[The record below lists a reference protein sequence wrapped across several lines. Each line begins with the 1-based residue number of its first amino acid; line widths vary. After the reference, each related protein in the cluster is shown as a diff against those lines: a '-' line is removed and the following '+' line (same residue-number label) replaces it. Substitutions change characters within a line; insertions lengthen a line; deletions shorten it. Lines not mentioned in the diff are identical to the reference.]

1 MSWDGAKLK
10 ILAHE
15 RGVTLIKLADLLN
28 VSRQTVNDW
37 IKGQVPKGSHLI
49 RLSTTLDIN
58 PGYFFPN
65 EVSEEISVPLHRKR
79 GVAKVTP
86 AMEQDSRDMAR
97 EYENL
102 FRFAPPP
109 GLVPILRINRRDP
122 KSAVEMA
129 GQLRGLAKTEADK
142 PMDYRHCFDLLAN
155 LKIVII
161 FRNFPDSVKGYA
173 FCCKIHNHMV
183 VFVDNDTNVLDL
195 IFPLLHETIH
205 AIRDERGINSYDQE
219 EEDFCD
225 SVAGDVQFP
234 LEYVEIVHKAIEG
247 RPNSHQIN
255 LLKEF
260 SAANGHSVFGIAE
273 QLKKLFPPFDLNVAG
288 ANANLKKEFPSVGE
302 ILFEDQD
309 PKCYIKNLQSLTPI
323 FFEIVSNQI
332 NNVTTRKMAEW
343 LSLENSL
350 DGREVLDE
358 WKRMIHCS

>member
-102 FRFAPPP
+102 FRFA
-109 GLVPILRINRRDP
+109 NRRDP

-173 FCCKIHNHMV
+173 FCCKIHNHRV